1 MQVEQILTVTH
12 GSPVYGR
19 GEDTSL
25 LWSRAKG
32 SVRNLQK
39 LGAVST
45 PAEKAAIQKA
55 GKGYPAFPPSLSQ
68 SLLHPGEALSWLL
81 LTTEQALF
89 CGLVLYHL
97 IQQDSELCFINIPI
111 LQRGRLRLNE
121 VQVLG

>member
-39 LGAVST
+39 LGEVST

-68 SLLHPGEALSWLL
+68 SLLQLHHHSANVALL
-81 LTTEQALF
+81 LPACLCTFAYAVPAWNAILS
-89 CGLVLYHL
+89 LASVL
-97 IQQDSELCFINIPI
+97 IK
-111 LQRGRLRLNE
+111 LQLRCY
-121 VQVLG
+121 